1 MHSSRQEKPDIEEKS
16 DIKKELDIETIFKSL
31 DETVSQ
37 MEKRETSLEESFR
50 LYQEGIRLLRE
61 CSSRIDTVEKKM
73 LQMNGDGTFSEF

>member
-1 MHSSRQEKPDIEEKS
+1 MHKDKQDIQETS
-16 DIKKELDIETIFKSL
+16 GNNNSLDIETIFKNL
-31 DETVSQ
+31 DETVAQ

-73 LQMNGDGTFSEF
+73 LQMNGDGTLSEF

>member
-1 MHSSRQEKPDIEEKS
+1 MHKDKQDIQETS
-16 DIKKELDIETIFKSL
+16 GNNNSWDIETIFKNL
-31 DETVSQ
+31 DETVAQ

-73 LQMNGDGTFSEF
+73 LQMNGDGTLSEF